1 MSKRAHS
8 RGRCRRQ
15 QSALAAT
22 LLKCALMLT
31 LAAAAGAE
39 VMDRVAAAV
48 GNYAITESE
57 VRRQLALEALIDLR
71 PPGDAVD
78 AAQRRAALDRLI
90 DRELVQSEIEVANF
104 PATEEATVLAEFAD
118 LQRQTFWNGLSFP
131 GALKAYGL
139 EEEDVQE
146 FLREKNSFLGFID
159 FRFKTGLLVP
169 AEEIEAYY
177 NNVYRPEFQKVNN
190 AEPPLLD
197 EVADQIAEIVRE
209 QLVEPL
215 VSEWLSEL
223 RIRARVTVIEESARP
238 APDAGE

>member
-1 MSKRAHS
+1 M
-8 RGRCRRQ
+8 
-15 QSALAAT
+15 LAF
-22 LLKCALMLT
+22 
-31 LAAAAGAE
+31 AAAAGAE
-39 VMDRVAAAV
+39 IMDRVAAAV

-104 PATEEATVLAEFAD
+104 PAAEESTVLAEFAD
-118 LQRQTFWNGLSFP
+118 LQRQTFWNGLSFSS
-131 GALKAYGL
+131 ALKAYGL

-159 FRFKTGLLVP
+159 FRFKTGLQVP

-177 NNVYRPEFQKVNN
+177 KNVYRPEFQKVNKS
-190 AEPPLLD
+190 EPPLLD

-215 VSEWLSEL
+215 VMEWLSEL